1 MKIRSNR
8 IKDIIYYYS
17 KELNNHFNENECK
30 IFFQILFEHYFSLS
44 KIDIILNPEKTISE
58 SGLLKIHFA
67 VKDLIKHKPI
77 QYIIGKTNFLGFDL
91 NVNSSVLI
99 PRPETEELVQFI
111 LEVIK
116 DKKRNIKI
124 LDIGTGSGCI
134 PIALKKLHTNTEISA
149 IDFSKEAL
157 EIAMINATNNKAEI
171 KFFHADILESNDW
184 KFFGKF
190 DIIVSN
196 PPYVRESEKAMMKQN
211 VLNFEPEEALFVADK
226 NPLIFYEKISEFAK
240 SHLNRNGLLFFEIN
254 EELAKPISELLKQKG
269 FKEIIIRK
277 DINMK
282 NRMIRCNKY

>member
-8 IKDIIYYYS
+8 IKDVIDYYS
-17 KELNNHFNENECK
+17 KELNKHFTEKECK
-30 IFFQILFEHYFSLS
+30 SFLQILFEHYFKFS

-67 VKDLIKHKPI
+67 VKNLINHKPI
-77 QYIIGKTNFLGFDL
+77 QYIIGRTNFLGFDFI
-91 NVNSSVLI
+91 VNPSVLI

-116 DKKRNIKI
+116 GKDRVINI

-134 PIALKKLHTNTEISA
+134 AIALKKLHINSKVSA
-149 IDFSKEAL
+149 IDFSLDAFEVAKENA
-157 EIAMINATNNKAEI
+157 INNDAEI
-171 KFFHADILESNDW
+171 DFFQSDILDSKSW
-184 KFFGKF
+184 KSFGKY

-196 PPYVRESEKAMMKQN
+196 PPYVRESEKTMMKQN
-211 VLNFEPEEALFVADK
+211 VLDFEPKEALFVADE

-240 SHLNRNGLLFFEIN
+240 SHLNKNGLLFFEIN
-254 EELAKPISELLKQKG
+254 EELSIPVIELLNKKG

-277 DINMK
+277 DINLK
-282 NRMIRCNKY
+282 ERMIMCGY